1 NLVCKT
7 QNHTGT
13 HSVIGLNACFFL
25 CAFGAHKCPY
35 TFCTKKSSA
44 RRVLHFIS
52 LKQVSVGKKM
62 SAISGDTQKNPRKN
76 VEKLEN
82 ALAFAG
88 ILWYAYEAR
97 ERQMYLHGGQHGK

>member
-1 NLVCKT
+1 M
-7 QNHTGT
+7 
-13 HSVIGLNACFFL
+13 
-25 CAFGAHKCPY
+25 
-35 TFCTKKSSA
+35 
-44 RRVLHFIS
+44 
-52 LKQVSVGKKM
+52 GKKM